1 MVKQTRKYYFN
12 GLAILIFLL
21 VVFVYFLPQP
31 EVIKN
36 VVNPPLRVFGQ
47 EMMSAFAKD
56 RSGDFVL
63 IDKGDFS
70 LYVYNDFKET
80 RNYTVTTGRKVGT
93 KRTPGDD
100 RTPQGIFRIK
110 SIDIASHWAYDFPE
124 DTLPGVVGVY
134 GKWFIRLDVPG
145 FEGIGIHG
153 FINDDWLG
161 KKNSN
166 GCIRLNNEELD
177 ELVGLVEPGMLVI
190 IQPSEE
196 DIAYDLHRIGID

>member
-1 MVKQTRKYYFN
+1 MVKPPPP
-12 GLAILIFLL
+12 
-21 VVFVYFLPQP
+21 VY
-31 EVIKN
+31 
-36 VVNPPLRVFGQ
+36 GQ

-56 RSGDFVL
+56 DSGSFIL

-70 LYVYNDFKET
+70 LRVYNDFKEIK
-80 RNYTVTTGRKVGT
+80 NYTVTTGRKVGT

-110 SIDIASHWAYDFPE
+110 SIDKASHWAYDFPE

-134 GKWFIRLDVPG
+134 GDWFIRLDVPG

-166 GCIRLNNEELD
+166 GCIRLNNEELG
-177 ELVGLVEPGMLVI
+177 ELVKLVKPGMLVI

-196 DIAYDLHRIGID
+196 DIAHDLQRIGIE